1 MFSNILVPLDGSELG
16 DKALPKAQNLAQ
28 AFGSA
33 IHLIQVVS
41 RDPELRVIHSGGG
54 ESIQALEIERDSVRH
69 LIETRITRGKEYL
82 EASAVQLQNAGIKTT
97 TVMLEGSA
105 VENIVEYAKD
115 QGIDLIVMSSQGYG
129 GFKRLIL
136 GSVTDRVIR
145 SGVAQV
151 LVLPSS

>member
-1 MFSNILVPLDGSELG
+1 M
-16 DKALPKAQNLAQ
+16 
-28 AFGSA
+28 
-33 IHLIQVVS
+33 
-41 RDPELRVIHSGGG
+41 HSGGG
-54 ESIQALEIERDSVRH
+54 ESIQALEIERDNVRR

-82 EASAVQLQNAGIKTT
+82 EASAVQLQNAGIETT
-97 TVMLEGSA
+97 TGILEGSA